1 MTTHK
6 KGKIFLVDKMLP
18 HILHQIIST
27 KAVSKEKFV
36 LLKWGFLTKQATEN
50 RRKRYSASR
59 YLKT

>member
-1 MTTHK
+1 M
-6 KGKIFLVDKMLP
+6 FLVDKMLP

-50 RRKRYSASR
+50 RRKRISASR